1 MKRFIAGAM
10 AGAVAMYLLDPD
22 RGRGRRARVRQ
33 QWSSRVRSVDRAADR
48 FERDAANR
56 AEGARA
62 RADGKGVFHPSDDRA
77 LEVHLHQVLE
87 ELDVATSE
95 RDRRVGRRGRA
106 CARPG
111 RERGRHRSGRAGDQ
125 RRAGSARRGVVDAPA
140 RRARAEQEACV
151 RRGYAV
157 ELCTACS
164 GGDEGNRTPVQGF
177 AGPCLSHSATSPGG
191 GHPSEGPCVRY
202 Q

>member
-10 AGAVAMYLLDPD
+10 AGAVVMYLLDPD

-33 QWSSRVRSVDRAADR
+33 QLSSRVRSVDRAADR

-87 ELDVATSE
+87 ELDVATSDVSVE
-95 RDRRVGRRGRA
+95 SVD
-106 CARPG
+106 
-111 RERGRHRSGRAGDQ
+111 
-125 RRAGSARRGVVDAPA
+125 GVVRVRGQVGSEADIARVVRAINGVPGVQGVESLMHLPGEPAPNKKPA
-140 RRARAEQEACV
+140 RA
-151 RRGYAV
+151 
-157 ELCTACS
+157 
-164 GGDEGNRTPVQGF
+164 
-177 AGPCLSHSATSPGG
+177 AG
-191 GHPSEGPCVRY
+191 V
-202 Q
+202 

>member
-62 RADGKGVFHPSDDRA
+62 RADGKGIFHPSDDRA
-77 LEVHLHQVLE
+77 LEVHLHQVLAE
-87 ELDVATSE
+87 IDVATSV
-95 RDRRVGRRGRA
+95 D
-106 CARPG
+106 
-111 RERGRHRSGRAGDQ
+111 
-125 RRAGSARRGVVDAPA
+125 GVVRVRGQVASEADIARVVRAINGVPGVQGVESLMHLPGEPAPNKKPA
-140 RRARAEQEACV
+140 RA
-151 RRGYAV
+151 
-157 ELCTACS
+157 
-164 GGDEGNRTPVQGF
+164 
-177 AGPCLSHSATSPGG
+177 AG
-191 GHPSEGPCVRY
+191 V
-202 Q
+202 

>member
-22 RGRGRRARVRQ
+22 RGRSRRARIRQ
-33 QWSSRVRSVDRAADR
+33 QGSARARSVDRAADCI
-48 FERDAANR
+48 ERDAANR

-95 RDRRVGRRGRA
+95 VTVESVEGVVRVRGQVGSEADIAGRA
-106 CARPG
+106 R
-111 RERGRHRSGRAGDQ
+111 DQ
-125 RRAGSARRGVVDAPA
+125 RRAGSARRRVAHAPA
-140 RRARAEQEACV
+140 RRARAEQEAGAHRGHLSARSGR
-151 RRGYAV
+151 RRG
-157 ELCTACS
+157 ESNPCTGLCRPLPKPLGHVA
-164 GGDEGNRTPVQGF
+164 RIV
-177 AGPCLSHSATSPGG
+177 
-191 GHPSEGPCVRY
+191 HPSEGACIHFP
-202 Q
+202 